1 MGHELRLPKIDQNIT
16 EVFVVK
22 WLKAVGERVLLEE
35 PILEVTSDKAN
46 IEIAA
51 AAAGVLE
58 KQCFF
63 EEERV
68 RVGDVFAILSGENG
82 AGAQ

>member
-22 WLKAVGERVLLEE
+22 WLKAVGERVSLEE

-51 AAAGVLE
+51 TAAGILE

-68 RVGDVFAILSGENG
+68 RVGDVFAVLSSGSGEG
-82 AGAQ
+82 KQ